1 METPDNERE
10 LVESAQRAA
19 EQAGT
24 DVSEAIGH
32 VPGIVGRAR
41 SRAEQLAERFPEAF
55 GRVQSGAQSTVTR
68 LQTMP
73 DSELRLLAAASLGL
87 GAGLRIAGAPRLA
100 MLAGFAPAAILGF
113 AIVSRPGRPHL
124 ALQKARP

>member
-24 DVSEAIGH
+24 DVSEAIGQ

-73 DSELRLLAAASLGL
+73 DSELRLLVAASLGL

-100 MLAGFAPAAILGF
+100 MLAGFVPAAILGF
-113 AIVSRPGRPHL
+113 AIVSRPNRPHL
-124 ALQKARP
+124 APQKARP